1 MKKANARRAAAR
13 AALLAT
19 LPRRS
24 APTARTSPGATTPR
38 GSLSPWGS
46 LSLGAKTERLLELYR
61 EDLELRYAGGTVRG
75 YVFAVRQLLLWMGKK
90 GLELAQARTEDLQAY
105 QRELYTRR
113 TRGGKAYSLGYQ
125 AGQITAVKGLF
136 RFLYKRLFVL
146 RDPAAALELPRLE
159 KRLPRVVLTIQ
170 EVRRILAVTR
180 EKTPIGLRD
189 RAILETFYATGI
201 RYGELAHLTLYDVDT
216 EERVLKVIQGK
227 GRKDRNVPLTHAACT
242 AIEEYLV
249 KARPKLLRDPKVRY
263 LFLSD
268 KGGYLHC
275 AVANE
280 RVQRWAKKA
289 RIKKHVTSHTFRHS
303 IATHLLKARAD
314 IRHIQALLGH
324 ACLGSTERY
333 TRVEIADLKEVIAR
347 AHPRGR

>member
-1 MKKANARRAAAR
+1 MKKTGTKAVAR
-13 AALLAT
+13 AALAT

-24 APTARTSPGATTPR
+24 ALAPPPPQAPTTPR
-38 GSLSPWGS
+38 GSLSPWGG
-46 LSLGAKTERLLELYR
+46 LSLGAKTEKLLEHYR
-61 EDLELRYAGGTVRG
+61 EDLELRYAGGTLRG
-75 YVFAVRQLLLWMGKK
+75 YVFAVRQLLLWMEKK

-105 QRELYTRR
+105 QRDLYLRR
-113 TRGGKAYSLGYQ
+113 TRAGRAYSLGYQ
-125 AGQITAVKGLF
+125 AGQISGVKSLF
-136 RFLYKRLFVL
+136 RFLYKRLFIL
-146 RDPAAALELPRLE
+146 RDPAAGLEPPRLE

-170 EVRRILAVTR
+170 EVRRILAVAR
-180 EKTPIGLRD
+180 ERTLIGLRD
-189 RAILETFYATGI
+189 RAMLETFYATGI
-201 RYGELAHLTLYDVDT
+201 RYGELARLTPYDVDT
-216 EERVLKVIQGK
+216 QERVLKVIQGK

-249 KARPKLLRDPKVRY
+249 KARPKLQRDPRVRY

-289 RIKKHVTSHTFRHS
+289 RIKKHVTCHTFRHS